1 MRIAIVHD
9 WLVTYAGAERVL
21 ASLLNVWPEAD
32 LFSVIDFLSDQDRA
46 HLGGKVAKTTFI
58 QRLPKARTHYQRYL
72 PLMPLAIEQLDL
84 SGYDLII
91 SSSHAV
97 AKGVLS
103 GPDQVHISYVHSP
116 IRYAW
121 DLQHQ
126 YLQESG
132 LSTGFKS
139 KVARMILHYIRMW
152 DQRTSSGVDDFVA
165 NSYFIGGRIA
175 KAYRREST
183 VIYPPVDTVS
193 FTPQDTK
200 QDYYFTASRMVPYKR
215 MPMLIEAFAAMP
227 DKRLIV
233 IGDGPEMSRAKAKA
247 MHAPNVTLLGFQ
259 PFAVLLEHMRNA
271 RAFVFAAEE
280 DFGISPVEA
289 QACGTPVIAFG
300 RGGALETVCGLDHPQ
315 PTGVFFHEQTLS
327 AVVAAV
333 GEFEVS
339 QSRITAQACR
349 ANAERFSCERFEQEI
364 KNFVESR
371 LAAVRL
377 ARQPAQYRMPQ
388 ATPILVNS
396 DLSARVVPIKSV

>member
-21 ASLLNVWPEAD
+21 ASLINIWPQAD
-32 LFSVIDFLSDQDRA
+32 LFSVIDFLSDQDRL
-46 HLGGKVAKTTFI
+46 HLHGKVAKTTFI
-58 QRLPKARTHYQRYL
+58 QRLPNARTHYQRYL

-103 GPDQVHISYVHSP
+103 GPDQLHVSYVHSP

-126 YLQESG
+126 YVLESG
-132 LSTGFKS
+132 MSTGFKS

-152 DQRTSSGVDDFVA
+152 DQRTSSGVDDFIA
-165 NSYFIGGRIA
+165 NSYFIGGRIS

-183 VIYPPVDTVS
+183 VIYPPVDTVN
-193 FTPQDTK
+193 FTPLETK

-215 MPMLIEAFAAMP
+215 MPMIIEAFAAMP

-233 IGDGPEMSRAKAKA
+233 IGDGPEMAKARLI
-247 MHAPNVTLLGFQ
+247 HAPNVTLLGFQ

-271 RAFVFAAEE
+271 KAFVFAAEE

-300 RGGALETVCGLDHPQ
+300 KGGVLETVCGLDHPQ
-315 PTGVFFHEQTLS
+315 PTGVFYDEQNVSSL
-327 AVVAAV
+327 VAAV
-333 GEFEVS
+333 GEFEAAHT
-339 QSRITAQACR
+339 RISAQACR
-349 ANAERFSCERFEQEI
+349 VNAERFSAQRFEDEMR
-364 KNFVESR
+364 NFVESR
-371 LAAVRL
+371 LAAARL
-377 ARQPAQYRMPQ
+377 ARQPAQYKIHQ
-388 ATPILVNS
+388 ATPILVS
-396 DLSARVVPIKSV
+396 HEQTARVIPIKSV

>member
-21 ASLLNVWPEAD
+21 ASLINVWPQAD

-46 HLGGKVAKTTFI
+46 HLHGKVAKTTFI

-97 AKGVLS
+97 AKGVLT
-103 GPDQVHISYVHSP
+103 GPDQLHVSYVHSP

-132 LSTGFKS
+132 MSTGFKS

-165 NSYFIGGRIA
+165 NSYFIGGRIS

-183 VIYPPVDTVS
+183 VIYPPVDTVN
-193 FTPQDTK
+193 FTPQDSK

-215 MPMLIEAFAAMP
+215 MPMIIEAFAAMP

-233 IGDGPEMSRAKAKA
+233 IGDGPEMAKAKLI
-247 MHAPNVTLLGFQ
+247 HAPNVTLLGFQ

-271 RAFVFAAEE
+271 KAFVFAAEE

-289 QACGTPVIAFG
+289 QACGTPVIAYG
-300 RGGALETVCGLDHPQ
+300 KGGVLETVCGLDHPQ
-315 PTGVFFHEQTLS
+315 PTGVFYEEQTVSSL
-327 AVVAAV
+327 VAAI
-333 GEFEVS
+333 GEFEAAHA
-339 QSRITAQACR
+339 RITVQACR
-349 ANAERFSCERFEQEI
+349 ANAERFSGARFEDEL

-371 LAAVRL
+371 LAAARM
-377 ARQPAQYRMPQ
+377 ARQPTHYKMPQ
-388 ATPILVNS
+388 ASPILVSNEQ
-396 DLSARVVPIKSV
+396 SARVIPIKSV

>member
-21 ASLLNVWPEAD
+21 ASLINLWPQAD

-46 HLGGKVAKTTFI
+46 HLQGKVAKTTFI

-103 GPDQVHISYVHSP
+103 GPDQLHVSYVHSP

-126 YLQESG
+126 YLLESG
-132 LSTGFKS
+132 MSSGFKS

-152 DQRTSSGVDDFVA
+152 DQRTSSGVDDFIA
-165 NSYFIGGRIA
+165 NSYFIGGRIS

-183 VIYPPVDTVS
+183 VIYPPVDTVN
-193 FTPQDTK
+193 FTLLESK

-215 MPMLIEAFAAMP
+215 MPMIIEAFAAMP

-233 IGDGPEMSRAKAKA
+233 IGDGPEMAKAKLI
-247 MHAPNVTLLGFQ
+247 HAPNVTLLGFQ

-271 RAFVFAAEE
+271 KAFVFAAEE

-300 RGGALETVCGLDHPQ
+300 KGGVLETVCGLDHPQ
-315 PTGVFFHEQTLS
+315 PTGVFYDEQSVSSL
-327 AVVAAV
+327 VAAI
-333 GEFEVS
+333 GEFEAA

-349 ANAERFSCERFEQEI
+349 TNAERFSAQRFEDEL

-371 LAAVRL
+371 LAAARL
-377 ARQPAQYRMPQ
+377 ARQPAHYKMPQ
-388 ATPILVNS
+388 ASPILVSNE
-396 DLSARVVPIKSV
+396 LTARVIPIKSV

>member
-1 MRIAIVHD
+1 MKIAIVHD

-21 ASLLNVWPEAD
+21 ASLLTIWPQAD
-32 LFSVIDFLSDQDRA
+32 LFSVIDFLSEQDRA
-46 HLGGKVAKTTFI
+46 HLGGKIAKTTFI

-84 SGYDLII
+84 SAYDLII

-103 GPDQVHISYVHSP
+103 GPDQLHISYVHSP

-126 YLQESG
+126 YLNEAG
-132 LSTGFKS
+132 LNRGLKGSL
-139 KVARMILHYIRMW
+139 ARMILHYMRLW
-152 DQRTSSGVDDFVA
+152 DQRTSAGVDDFVV
-165 NSYFIGGRIA
+165 NSRFIGARVA

-183 VIYPPVDTVS
+183 VIYPPVDTRGFS
-193 FTPQDTK
+193 LQEHK

-215 MPMLIEAFAAMP
+215 MPMIVEAFAAMP

-233 IGDGPEMSRAKAKA
+233 IGDGPEMPRIQALC
-247 MHAPNVTLLGFQ
+247 PTNVTLMGYQ
-259 PFAVLLEHMRNA
+259 PFAVLVEHMRNA
-271 RAFVFAAEE
+271 KAFVFAAEE

-300 RGGALETVCGLDHPQ
+300 KGGVLETVCGLDHPQ
-315 PTGVFFHEQTLS
+315 PTGVFYQQQNAAALI
-327 AVVAAV
+327 AAV
-333 GEFEVS
+333 SEFESAQGRINS
-339 QSRITAQACR
+339 QTCR
-349 ANAERFSCERFEQEI
+349 SNAERFSAERFEEQM

-371 LAAVRL
+371 LAAARL
-377 ARQPAQYRMPQ
+377 ARSPAHYRMPQ
-388 ATPILVNS
+388 ATPIVIGS
-396 DLSARVVPIKSV
+396 DLPARVVPIKPV

>member
-21 ASLLNVWPEAD
+21 ASLINIWPQAD

-46 HLGGKVAKTTFI
+46 HLHGKVAKTTFI
-58 QRLPKARTHYQRYL
+58 QRLPKAKTHYQRYL

-103 GPDQVHISYVHSP
+103 GPDQLHVSYVHSP

-126 YLQESG
+126 YLLESG
-132 LSTGFKS
+132 MSTGFKS

-152 DQRTSSGVDDFVA
+152 DQRTSSGVDDFIA
-165 NSYFIGGRIA
+165 NSYFIGGRIS

-183 VIYPPVDTVS
+183 VIYPPVDTVN
-193 FTPQDTK
+193 FTPPDSK

-215 MPMLIEAFAAMP
+215 MPMIIEAFAAMP

-233 IGDGPEMSRAKAKA
+233 IGDGPEMAKAKLI
-247 MHAPNVTLLGFQ
+247 HAPNVTLLGFQ

-271 RAFVFAAEE
+271 KAFVFAAEE

-289 QACGTPVIAFG
+289 QACGTPVIAYG
-300 RGGALETVCGLDHPQ
+300 KGGVLETVCGLDHPQ
-315 PTGVFFHEQTLS
+315 PTGVFYEEQTVSSL
-327 AVVAAV
+327 VAAV
-333 GEFEVS
+333 GEFEAA
-339 QSRITAQACR
+339 QARISAQACR
-349 ANAERFSCERFEQEI
+349 ANAERFSGQRFEEEM

-371 LAAVRL
+371 LAAARL

-388 ATPILVNS
+388 ASPILVSNEQT
-396 DLSARVVPIKSV
+396 ARVIPIKSV

>member
-21 ASLLNVWPEAD
+21 ASLINIWPQAD
-32 LFSVIDFLSDQDRA
+32 LFSVIDFLSDQDRL
-46 HLGGKVAKTTFI
+46 HLHGKVAKTTFI
-58 QRLPKARTHYQRYL
+58 QRLPNARTHYQRYL

-103 GPDQVHISYVHSP
+103 GPDQLHVSYVHSP

-126 YLQESG
+126 YLLESG
-132 LSTGFKS
+132 MSTGFKS

-152 DQRTSSGVDDFVA
+152 DQRTSSGVDDFIA
-165 NSYFIGGRIA
+165 NSYFIGGRIS

-183 VIYPPVDTVS
+183 VIYPPVDTVN
-193 FTPQDTK
+193 FTPLETK

-215 MPMLIEAFAAMP
+215 MPMIIEAFAAMP

-233 IGDGPEMSRAKAKA
+233 IGDGPEMAKARLI
-247 MHAPNVTLLGFQ
+247 HAPNVTLLGFQ

-271 RAFVFAAEE
+271 KAFVFAAEE

-300 RGGALETVCGLDHPQ
+300 KGGVLETVCGLDHPQ
-315 PTGVFFHEQTLS
+315 PTGVFYDEQNVSSL
-327 AVVAAV
+327 VAAV
-333 GEFEVS
+333 GEFEAAHT
-339 QSRITAQACR
+339 RISAQACR
-349 ANAERFSCERFEQEI
+349 VNAERFSAQRFEDEMR
-364 KNFVESR
+364 NFVESR
-371 LAAVRL
+371 LAAARL
-377 ARQPAQYRMPQ
+377 ARQPAQYKIHQ
-388 ATPILVNS
+388 ATPILVS
-396 DLSARVVPIKSV
+396 HEQTARVIPIKSV

>member
-21 ASLLNVWPEAD
+21 ASLINIWPQAD

-46 HLGGKVAKTTFI
+46 HLQGKVAKTTFI
-58 QRLPKARTHYQRYL
+58 QRLPKAKTHYQRYL

-103 GPDQVHISYVHSP
+103 GPDQLHVSYVHSP

-126 YLQESG
+126 YLLESG
-132 LSTGFKS
+132 MSSGFKS

-152 DQRTSSGVDDFVA
+152 DQRTSAGVDDFVA
-165 NSYFIGGRIA
+165 NSHFIGGRIS

-183 VIYPPVDTVS
+183 VIYPPVDTVN

-215 MPMLIEAFAAMP
+215 MPMIIEAFAAMP

-233 IGDGPEMSRAKAKA
+233 IGDGPEMAKAKLI
-247 MHAPNVTLLGFQ
+247 HAPNVTLLGFQ

-271 RAFVFAAEE
+271 KAFVFAAEE

-300 RGGALETVCGLDHPQ
+300 KGGVLETVCGLDHPQ
-315 PTGVFFHEQTLS
+315 PTGVFYDQQTVSSL
-327 AVVAAV
+327 VAAV
-333 GEFEVS
+333 GEFEAAHA
-339 QSRITAQACR
+339 RISVQACR
-349 ANAERFSCERFEQEI
+349 ANAERFGAQRFEDEMRS
-364 KNFVESR
+364 FVESR
-371 LAAVRL
+371 LAAARL
-377 ARQPAQYRMPQ
+377 ARQPARHRTLL
-388 ATPILVNS
+388 ASPILVSNEQT
-396 DLSARVVPIKSV
+396 ARVIPIKSV

>member
-1 MRIAIVHD
+1 MKIAIVHD

-21 ASLLNVWPEAD
+21 AALIKAWPEAD

-46 HLGGKVAKTTFI
+46 HLGGKKAQTTFI
-58 QRLPKARTHYQRYL
+58 QNLPKAKTHYQKYL

-126 YLQESG
+126 YLHEAG
-132 LSTGFKS
+132 LNKGFKG
-139 KVARMILHYIRMW
+139 KLARMVLHYIRMW
-152 DQRTSSGVDDFVA
+152 DQRTAAGVDDFIA
-165 NSYFIGGRIA
+165 NSYFIGRRIS

-183 VIYPPVDTVS
+183 VIYPPVDTLG
-193 FTPQDTK
+193 FTLQETK
-200 QDYYFTASRMVPYKR
+200 QEYYLTASRMVPYKR
-215 MPMLIEAFAAMP
+215 MPMIIEAFAAMP

-233 IGDGPEMSRAKAKA
+233 IGDGPEMAKARA
-247 MHAPNVTLLGFQ
+247 IHAPNVTLLGYQ

-271 RAFVFAAEE
+271 KAFVFAAEE

-289 QACGTPVIAFG
+289 QACGTPVIAYAK
-300 RGGALETVCGLDHPQ
+300 GGALETICGLDHPT
-315 PTGVFFHEQTLS
+315 PTGVFYHQQTVS
-327 AVVAAV
+327 ALVAAI
-333 GEFEVS
+333 GEFENAKP
-339 QSRITAQACR
+339 RISAQACR
-349 ANAERFSCERFEQEI
+349 TNAERFSCERFEQEI
-364 KNFVESR
+364 KDFVEARLSAANTSR
-371 LAAVRL
+371 HPR
-377 ARQPAQYRMPQ
+377 PAS
-388 ATPILVNS
+388 ATAPTPPVAIA
-396 DLSARVVPIKSV
+396 DHHARVVPIKSL

>member
-21 ASLLNVWPEAD
+21 ASLINIWPQAD

-46 HLGGKVAKTTFI
+46 HLQGKVAKTTFI
-58 QRLPKARTHYQRYL
+58 QRLPKAKTHYQRYL

-103 GPDQVHISYVHSP
+103 GPDQLHVSYVHSP

-126 YLQESG
+126 YLLESG
-132 LSTGFKS
+132 MSTGFKS
-139 KVARMILHYIRMW
+139 KLARMILHYIRMW

-165 NSYFIGGRIA
+165 NSHFIGGRIS

-183 VIYPPVDTVS
+183 VIYPPVDTVN

-215 MPMLIEAFAAMP
+215 MPMIIEAFAAMP

-233 IGDGPEMSRAKAKA
+233 IGDGPEMAKAKLI
-247 MHAPNVTLLGFQ
+247 HAPNVTLLGFQ

-271 RAFVFAAEE
+271 KAFVFAAEE

-300 RGGALETVCGLDHPQ
+300 KGGVLETVCGLDHPQ
-315 PTGVFFHEQTLS
+315 PTGVFYDQQTVSSL
-327 AVVAAV
+327 VAAV
-333 GEFEVS
+333 GEFEAAHA
-339 QSRITAQACR
+339 RITVQACR
-349 ANAERFSCERFEQEI
+349 ANAERFGAQRFEDEM
-364 KNFVESR
+364 KNFVDSR
-371 LAAVRL
+371 LTAARL
-377 ARQPAQYRMPQ
+377 ARQPARHTTLQVS
-388 ATPILVNS
+388 PILVSNEQT
-396 DLSARVVPIKSV
+396 ARVIPIKSV